1 MSLDRTKLPATLYTA
16 DQCRALDRT
25 AIEQFAIP
33 GFKLMQRAGH
43 AAFVV
48 LHERWS
54 DMRQLTVLC
63 GGGNNGGDGFVM
75 AVLAQAKGIA
85 VQVICLGD
93 EGFADR
99 LRGEALEAWQWMS
112 AQGIEV
118 EYFRPGMSLTGDVV
132 VDAMLGTGLGGEV
145 RGQARQAIDQL
156 NRSGKPV
163 LAVDIPSGL
172 CSDTGAAL
180 GSAVCAD
187 CTVTFIGVKQGLLTH
202 EAVDHVGQLYFD
214 GLKLPEDVYELVP
227 VSAFRTADIDR
238 GELLPARARSAH
250 KGTNG
255 RILIVGGDLGM
266 GGAAL
271 MAAEAAARTGAG
283 LISLATCPEHV
294 SAALVRVPEVMAH
307 GISSAGQLEPLLDV
321 ADVIVVGP
329 GLGRGAWGQQM
340 LQRILATKTPLVM
353 DADALNLICL
363 WGIERYRRDNWIL
376 TPHPGEAG
384 RLLDSS
390 VAQLQQNRF
399 QAVAQLQDACGG
411 SVILKGAGTLVTDG
425 DALYLCDKGNPGM
438 AAGGMGDVLSGII
451 GALWAQGLQSVDAAR
466 MGVYLHAVAADRV
479 AGRQGERGMMAT
491 DLIGCLPQV
500 INGQQSINGS

>member
-16 DQCRALDRT
+16 EQCRALDRT
-25 AIEQFAIP
+25 AIEQFGIP

-48 LHERWS
+48 LQECWS
-54 DMRQLTVLC
+54 DMRQLTLLC

-75 AVLAQAKGIA
+75 AVLAQTKGIS
-85 VQVICLGD
+85 VQVVCLGD
-93 EGFADR
+93 QGFSDR
-99 LRGEALEAWQWMS
+99 LHGEALDAWQWMIG
-112 AQGIEV
+112 QDIVV
-118 EYFRPGMSLTGDVV
+118 EYYRPGMTFTGDVV

-145 RGQARQAIDQL
+145 RGPARQAIDQL

-227 VSAFRTADIDR
+227 VNAFRTVSSDR
-238 GELLPARARSAH
+238 DELLPARARSAH
-250 KGTNG
+250 KGSHG

-283 LISLATCPEHV
+283 LIALATRPEHV
-294 SAALVRVPEVMAH
+294 SAALVRVPEVMTH
-307 GISSAGQLEPLLDV
+307 GISSVGHLEPLMDT

-329 GLGRGAWGQQM
+329 GLGQGAWGQQM
-340 LQRILATKTPLVM
+340 LQRILTCHKPLVM
-353 DADALNLICL
+353 DADALNLLCQ
-363 WGIERYRRDNWIL
+363 WGIENYRRDSWIL

-384 RLLDSS
+384 RLLESL
-390 VAQLQQNRF
+390 AAELQQNRF
-399 QAVAQLQDACGG
+399 QAVDRLQRACSGC
-411 SVILKGAGTLVTDG
+411 VVFKGAGTLVTDG

-451 GALWAQGLQSVDAAR
+451 GALWAQGLRSVDAAR
-466 MGVYLHAVAADRV
+466 MGVYIHAVAADRV
-479 AGRQGERGMMAT
+479 AEQQGERGMVAT
-491 DLIGCLPQV
+491 DLIGMLPKV
-500 INGQQSINGS
+500 INGQ